1 MKENL
6 VQLGSLSSIIAVFSK
21 FKVII
26 MTMKINSN
34 IPYHEALNPSQLEA
48 VNFTEGPL
56 LVIAGAG
63 SGKTRTL
70 TYRVARLVEKGV
82 APGSILLLT
91 FTRKASFEMLKRA
104 ALLLDNRCE
113 KVAGGT
119 FHSFA
124 NTVLRR
130 YAPKVG
136 FNRDYS
142 ILDRADSE
150 SLISMLRKEMTF
162 AAGHRSFPRK
172 QTLANI
178 FGRAVNKVLPIEL
191 VILNDYPHFAHH
203 TEAIMALSNDYKR
216 HKAEHFFFDYD
227 DLLVYL
233 KTLLEDHS
241 DICRSISSTYRYL
254 MIDEYQDTNLIQ
266 AEIIR
271 LLAAGQHNIM
281 VVGDDS
287 QSIYAFRGAN
297 FKNIMKFPE
306 IFPGTHLI
314 RLEENYRSTQP
325 ILNLTNVIIERAT
338 EKYSKILFTRRPGGS
353 LPVLVSAGSEN
364 SQSRFVAEKIRK
376 LNQSGV
382 PWGQIAVLFRANFH
396 SFDLEIELSRDG
408 IPFAKTG
415 GFKFT
420 ESAHIKDV
428 LGHLKILSN
437 PYDRISWY
445 RILLLLSRIGPKTA
459 QNIYAAILAEQNG
472 YKGLF
477 TIKAKNILTGDF
489 QRLKDLFDF
498 IDSKTM
504 SVAQTGEAV
513 LNYYTPILKDKYD
526 DHPKRTKDLEHL
538 LTIMERYQNIES
550 FLTDMALEPPSTS
563 INNALSLDDP
573 HDGRLILSTVHSAK
587 GLEWHTVFIIWALD
601 GRFPSIHALHSS
613 EDFEEELRL
622 MYVAATRARENL
634 FFIYPGQ
641 VYDKTSGMVLS
652 RPSRFIADIPDNIL
666 ARITHEQ

>member
-1 MKENL
+1 
-6 VQLGSLSSIIAVFSK
+6 
-21 FKVII
+21 
-26 MTMKINSN
+26 MKINSN

-489 QRLKDLFDF
+489 QRLKDLFEF

>member
-1 MKENL
+1 MK
-6 VQLGSLSSIIAVFSK
+6 V
-21 FKVII
+21 
-26 MTMKINSN
+26 NSN

-63 SGKTRTL
+63 SGKTRAL
-70 TYRVARLVEKGV
+70 TYRVARFVEKGV

-124 NTVLRR
+124 NTVLRK
-130 YAPKVG
+130 YATNVG
-136 FNRDYS
+136 FNPNYS

-162 AAGHRSFPRK
+162 VAGYRSFPRK

-178 FGRAVNKVLPIEL
+178 FGRAVNKALPIEL

-203 TEAIMALSNDYKR
+203 TEAVIAISNDYKR
-216 HKAEHFFFDYD
+216 HKAEHSFFDYD

-271 LLAAGQHNIM
+271 LLAASHQNVM

-306 IFPGTHLI
+306 IFPGTHVI

-338 EKYSKILFTRRPGGS
+338 EKYSKTLFTRRPGGS

-364 SQSRFVAEKIRK
+364 SQARFVAEKIRK

-382 PWGQIAVLFRANFH
+382 PLGQIAVLFRANFH

-428 LGHLKILSN
+428 LAHLKVLCN
-437 PYDRISWY
+437 PYDRINWY

-459 QNIYAAILAEQNG
+459 QNIYAAILAEQEG

-477 TIKAKNILTGDF
+477 TVKAKNILTGDF
-489 QRLKDLFDF
+489 QRLKDLFEF

-504 SVAQTGEAV
+504 SVAQAGEAV

-538 LTIMERYQNIES
+538 LTIMERYLNIES
-550 FLTDMALEPPSTS
+550 FLTDMALEPPNTS
-563 INNALSLDDP
+563 INNSLSLDDP
-573 HDGRLILSTVHSAK
+573 GDGRLILSTVHSAK

-641 VYDKTSGMVLS
+641 VYDRTSGMVLS
-652 RPSRFIADIPDNIL
+652 RPSSFIADIPDNIL
-666 ARITHEQ
+666 ARISYEQ